1 MDKENTLT
9 ILTRQFIMDVIPCC
23 EELKSMGQA
32 VFASLLETQALSL
45 DFASNFAASALT
57 KEKFIS
63 HIEDGYYSSG
73 KIEQSLK
80 LLDDMDMGFKN
91 QPILL
96 ESINKIHRMFAA
108 SYKTAT
114 KNQTSKELE

>member
-9 ILTRQFIMDVIPCC
+9 ILTKQFIMDVIPCC

-91 QPILL
+91 PLNLQLFFL
-96 ESINKIHRMFAA
+96 HKGDDSVGGGSGRAA
-108 SYKTAT
+108 
-114 KNQTSKELE
+114 